1 VSREGTIL
9 RKRTEPLSFD
19 KFTLFMV
26 IASTNSTEGTG
37 IPTEIGEPRSLRRFP
52 LKVTCV
58 AGWDEALSIGILGWV
73 VAQPKI
79 KKIIET
85 KRNMILLEVILI
97 PPFSKFNHPKTQIQ
111 YKKGDTYHFP

>member
-9 RKRTEPLSFD
+9 RRRTEPLSFD

-37 IPTEIGEPRSLRRFP
+37 IPTEIGEPRSFKRFP

-58 AGWDEALSIGILGWV
+58 AGSDEALSIGILGCV

-79 KKIIET
+79 KTIIEA
-85 KRNMILLEVILI
+85 RRSMILLEAILI
-97 PPFSKFNHPKTQIQ
+97 PSFPKSNHHRTQFQ
-111 YKKGDTYHFP
+111 YENGDTYHFP